1 MACKN
6 NNLGWLPSL
15 ALTTGKQFLDTIA
28 TVLVYL
34 DPHRAHFIAHGS
46 PLRHILGVDAIYND
60 PSQHGH
66 AAANINQ
73 LKTQS
78 IFGKHADALLLF
90 LESPWFLQHW
100 WASVCETVQF
110 IHDNLQLEIST
121 SLTPT
126 RDPIAFTNIFGI
138 AFGNPSNQFSGAQK
152 DLLSGHLTAAALFE
166 EICLDVIVVFKDHLG

>member
-1 MACKN
+1 M
-6 NNLGWLPSL
+6 
-15 ALTTGKQFLDTIA
+15 
-28 TVLVYL
+28 Y
-34 DPHRAHFIAHGS
+34 
-46 PLRHILGVDAIYND
+46 Y
-60 PSQHGH
+60 
-66 AAANINQ
+66 Q

-78 IFGKHADALLLF
+78 ILGKHDADALLLF
-90 LESPWFLQHW
+90 LELPWFLQHW

-121 SLTPT
+121 RLTPT

-166 EICLDVIVVFKDHLG
+166 VICLLDAIVVFKDRLERNSFVKDLRLPIFCR

>member
-1 MACKN
+1 LACKN

-90 LESPWFLQHW
+90 LKSPWFL
-100 WASVCETVQF
+100 
-110 IHDNLQLEIST
+110 
-121 SLTPT
+121 
-126 RDPIAFTNIFGI
+126 
-138 AFGNPSNQFSGAQK
+138 
-152 DLLSGHLTAAALFE
+152 
-166 EICLDVIVVFKDHLG
+166 